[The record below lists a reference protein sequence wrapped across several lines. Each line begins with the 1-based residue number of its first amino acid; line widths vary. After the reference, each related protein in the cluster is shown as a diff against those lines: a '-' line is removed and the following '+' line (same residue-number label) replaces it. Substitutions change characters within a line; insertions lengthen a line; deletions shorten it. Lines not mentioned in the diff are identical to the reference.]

1 LVSWSRVRHR
11 VSQFSRALS
20 GALHPVDIAY
30 ARERLGEDPRGAA
43 LLALFSSMPRAEQH
57 HGVYICRVLGQQGFG
72 DRDLLA
78 AALLHDVG
86 KTVAPLRLCERVSVV
101 LVERFAPRLAAEWAD
116 IPAGGTVPVGVR
128 RGLVV
133 SRHHP
138 AWGAD
143 LAAQAGASPRT
154 VAWIRQHHD
163 PVDVRDPLLMA
174 LQDADEA
181 W

>member
-1 LVSWSRVRHR
+1 M
-11 VSQFSRALS
+11 
-20 GALHPVDIAY
+20 AY
-30 ARERLGEDPRGAA
+30 AGARLGADLQGAD
-43 LLALFSSMPRAEQH
+43 LLALFASMPRAEQH
-57 HGVYICRVLGQQGFG
+57 HGVHVCRVLEQRGFS

-86 KTVAPLRLCERVSVV
+86 KMVAPLRLWERVSVV
-101 LVERFAPRLAAEWAD
+101 LAERFAPRLAAEWAD
-116 IPAGGTVPVGVR
+116 VPAGERVPVGVR
-128 RGLVV
+128 RGFVV
-133 SRHHP
+133 SRHHS

-163 PVDVRDPLLMA
+163 PDVAGDPLLLA

-181 W
+181 

>member
-1 LVSWSRVRHR
+1 LVRWPRVRHR
-11 VSQFSRALS
+11 ALQFVRALS
-20 GALHPVDIAY
+20 GALYPVDMAY
-30 ARERLGEDPRGAA
+30 VGVWLGADQRGAA
-43 LLALFSSMPRAEQH
+43 LPELFASMPRAEQH
-57 HGVYICRVLGQQGFG
+57 HGVHICRV
-72 DRDLLA
+72 
-78 AALLHDVG
+78 
-86 KTVAPLRLCERVSVV
+86 RLWERVLVV

-116 IPAGGTVPVGVR
+116 VPADGIMPVGVR

-163 PVDVRDPLLMA
+163 PVDARDPLLMA

-181 W
+181 

>member
-1 LVSWSRVRHR
+1 MRWSRVQHR
-11 VSQFSRALS
+11 VSQFARALS
-20 GALHPVDIAY
+20 APLHPVDMAY
-30 ARERLGEDPRGAA
+30 AGARLGTGPRGAD
-43 LLALFSSMPRAEQH
+43 LLVLFSSMPRTEQH
-57 HGVYICRVLGQQGFG
+57 HGVYICRVLEGRGFG

-86 KTVAPLRLCERVSVV
+86 KTVAPLRLWERVSVV
-101 LVERFAPRLAAEWAD
+101 LVERFAPRLAAEWAGL
-116 IPAGGTVPVGVR
+116 PAGGSVPVGVR
-128 RGLVV
+128 RGFVV

-154 VAWIRQHHD
+154 VAWIRQHHN
-163 PVDVRDPLLMA
+163 PVDAGDPLLMA

-181 W
+181 

>member
-1 LVSWSRVRHR
+1 LVRWPRVRHR
-11 VSQFSRALS
+11 ALQFVRALS
-20 GALHPVDIAY
+20 GALYPVDMAY
-30 ARERLGEDPRGAA
+30 VGVWLGADQRGAA
-43 LLALFSSMPRAEQH
+43 LPELFASMPRAEQH
-57 HGVYICRVLGQQGFG
+57 HGVHICRVLEQRGFS
-72 DRDLLA
+72 DRDLLV

-86 KTVAPLRLCERVSVV
+86 KTVAPLRLWERVLVV

-116 IPAGGTVPVGVR
+116 VPADGIMPVGVR

-163 PVDVRDPLLMA
+163 PVDARDPLLMA

-181 W
+181 

>member
-1 LVSWSRVRHR
+1 MRWSRVRHR
-11 VSQFSRALS
+11 VSQFARAFS
-20 GALHPVDIAY
+20 GALHPVDLAY
-30 ARERLGEDPRGAA
+30 AGARLGADPQGAD
-43 LLALFSSMPRAEQH
+43 LLELFASMPRAEQH
-57 HGVYICRVLGQQGFG
+57 HGVHICRVLEQRGFG

-86 KTVAPLRLCERVSVV
+86 KTVAPLDLWERVSVV

-116 IPAGGTVPVGVR
+116 VPAGEPVPVGLR
-128 RGLVV
+128 RGSVV
-133 SRHHP
+133 SRHHS

-143 LAAQAGASPRT
+143 LAAEAGASPRT

-163 PVDVRDPLLMA
+163 PVDAGDPLLLA

-181 W
+181 